1 VTKKILAAIL
11 LSMFMV
17 SCASDPSDLQTTY
30 VNPSQ
35 FASYDCQQIENA
47 LTTKNN
53 RLSSLYTTLQNEAN
67 ADKWQTGVG
76 LLLFWPTLFFLEGND
91 GPEATEYRRLKG
103 EVEALG
109 EAANRKKCGFS

>member
-1 VTKKILAAIL
+1 MIKKFIALV
-11 LSMFMV
+11 FMSV
-17 SCASDPSDLQTTY
+17 FVLSCASDPSDLQTTY

-35 FASYDCQQIENA
+35 YASYDCGQIENA
-47 LTTKNN
+47 LATKNT
-53 RLSSLYTTLQNEAN
+53 RLASLYTSLQNEAD
-67 ADKWQTGVG
+67 ADKWQAGVG
-76 LLLFWPTLFFLEGND
+76 LLLFWPTLFWLEGND

>member
-1 VTKKILAAIL
+1 MINKIIAPIL
-11 LSMFMV
+11 LAFFIA

-47 LTTKNN
+47 LRTKNT
-53 RLSSLYTTLQNEAN
+53 RLSSLYTKLQNEAD

-76 LLLFWPTLFFLEGND
+76 LFLFWPTLLFLEGND